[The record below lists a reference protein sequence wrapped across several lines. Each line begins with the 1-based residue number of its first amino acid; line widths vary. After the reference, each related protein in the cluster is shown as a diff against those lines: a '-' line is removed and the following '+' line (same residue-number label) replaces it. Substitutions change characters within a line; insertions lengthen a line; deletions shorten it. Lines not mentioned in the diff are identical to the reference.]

1 MQNEIELTE
10 SEKRFQQISEI
21 LNSQNIDLPKNYS
34 QKLFSNF
41 ETNSDILKRIVES
54 LKKIEIDDTTGVW
67 FSGSAGVGKTHLL
80 IALMNQ
86 IAWKYY
92 EQNSGRLNGDI
103 RFWSYSDLCSA
114 IRSDPNNFQNFRAI
128 RSPRFLFIDDIGTS
142 KTTDIIQEK
151 IYSLFNYR
159 MENELP
165 TFVTTNLT
173 IDEIGAEFN
182 ERLTSRLRAS
192 SVFIP
197 LQNISDYRTKSVK
210 SNFLKMFGGEN
221 AK

>member
-1 MQNEIELTE
+1 MNKNLELTE
-10 SEKRFQQISEI
+10 SEIRFNQICEI
-21 LNSQNIDLPKNYS
+21 LKSQNVDMPKNFPT
-34 QKLFSNF
+34 KLFSNF
-41 ETNSDILKRIVES
+41 ETIDSKLKTIVNA
-54 LKKIEIDDTTGVW
+54 LKKYDIDETAGVW
-67 FSGSAGVGKTHLL
+67 LSGSAGVGKTHLL

-86 IAWKYY
+86 IAWNYF
-92 EQNSGRLNGDI
+92 ETNGGRLNADI

-128 RSPRFLFIDDIGTS
+128 RSPQFLFIDDLGTS

-159 MENELP
+159 IENELP

-182 ERLTSRLRAS
+182 ERLTSRLKESAVFVPMNSFPDHRAKN
-192 SVFIP
+192 V
-197 LQNISDYRTKSVK
+197 R
-210 SNFLKMFGGEN
+210 SNFKKIFGGG
-221 AK
+221 